1 MRKRTLDL
9 ELEAIATVTN
19 ALARLTPVTRT
30 RVIGYALKRLE
41 DEEPTEEYKEVVS
54 RRSGDS
60 LDARTV
66 I

>member
-19 ALARLTPVTRT
+19 ALARLSPDART
-30 RVIGYALKRLE
+30 RVIGYALKHLE
-41 DEEPTEEYKEVVS
+41 EQTDTTPQPMDEVLMEEAE
-54 RRSGDS
+54 RRK
-60 LDARTV
+60 LK